1 MPRPV
6 DLATMLDKWNVYLL
20 EWALLLAAIATMTMA
35 LLELAK
41 VVVAARRRYHE
52 QRVTRWVG
60 PPKAYTELLA
70 LAVGGSGSKN
80 ALYDQPT
87 NKMMGQI
94 QAAANTAMDFPT
106 RYGAL
111 YEFLTAP
118 PTETSETPETKDPK
132 AAQQNATD
140 AKAAE
145 RDERLWAEFCKNLEA
160 GQKIDPAD
168 EQQAGV
174 IAAATRARAR
184 LDHFVA
190 RRLDAFQTVTEYQWA
205 RWNQIISVIG
215 AAAFLMYLLYTT
227 AGGDLTW
234 RMVVVALF
242 GGMIAPL
249 AKDLVEALSG
259 LRARRT

>member
-1 MPRPV
+1 
-6 DLATMLDKWNVYLL
+6 MLEKWNVYLL

-35 LLELAK
+35 LVELAK
-41 VVVAARRRYHE
+41 VIVSARRRYHE
-52 QRVTRWVG
+52 YRVTKWVA
-60 PPKAYTELLA
+60 PAKAYEELLD

-106 RYGAL
+106 RYDAL
-111 YEFLTAP
+111 YAFLTAP
-118 PTETSETPETKDPK
+118 PAAGTDTPPPAE
-132 AAQQNATD
+132 D
-140 AKAAE
+140 ARAAE
-145 RDERLWAEFCKNLEA
+145 RDERLWAEFCRSLEA
-160 GQKIDPAD
+160 GQKIDPNNEA
-168 EQQAGV
+168 QASI

-205 RWNQIISVIG
+205 RANQFVAVL
-215 AAAFLMYLLYTT
+215 AAALFLMYLLNLN
-227 AGGDLTW
+227 APGGLTV
-234 RMVVVALF
+234 RMFFVALV